1 MLSSSV
7 CRRLLVCLGALCV
20 ASSGCLMPTLRYENY
35 QTFATPVAPVKGQ
48 VHAFRVDIET
58 HSDWERH
65 RGVDCSSWPRRQIH
79 QLTSISVD
87 TARGLVPSQ
96 ECRAWSYGWTWCVPF
111 YYWRDADV
119 RHGVG
124 VRLYAPG
131 YQLIVLKEGQDVR
144 ELTWKA
150 AADLRGQVA
159 ALDALFFPGDL
170 PRTSELE
177 KDLTVALAPGSV
189 NGHHLDALLF
199 GVSEYDRL
207 LATVRVQ
214 SPADA
219 ELLKRLEERA
229 RQLSDLAKK

>member
-7 CRRLLVCLGALCV
+7 YRRLLVGLGVLCF

-35 QTFATPVAPVKGQ
+35 QTYATPVAPVQGQ
-48 VHAFRVDIET
+48 VHAFRVDFET
-58 HSDWERH
+58 YSDWERH
-65 RGVDCSSWPRRQIH
+65 RGVDCSSWPRHEIQ
-79 QLTSISVD
+79 QLTSISLD
-87 TARGLVPSQ
+87 TARGFVPSQ
-96 ECRAWSYGWTWCVPF
+96 ECRTWSYGWSWCVPF

-150 AADLRGQVA
+150 VPDLRGQAA
-159 ALDALFFPGDL
+159 ALDGLYFPGDM
-170 PRTSELE
+170 PRTSALD
-177 KDLTVALAPGSV
+177 KDLTISLAAGSV
-189 NGHHLDALLF
+189 AGPHRQALLF
-199 GVSEYDRL
+199 GVSEYERL
-207 LATVRVQ
+207 TVLARTQ

-219 ELLKRLEERA
+219 DLLKRLDERT
-229 RQLSDLAKK
+229 RQLGELAKK